1 MKNFTSV
8 VSTVETAIK
17 ALAADDVA
25 RDGRKRESERVIV
38 RASVCEREKERESE

>member
-25 RDGRKRESERVIV
+25 RDGRKRERERVIV
-38 RASVCEREKERESE
+38 RASVCERERERD